1 MSQGT
6 VYAIYNKETGKYYIG
21 RTTTQLNKVWKEHL
35 TNYKNPEN
43 KSLLYESMRI
53 YGEEMFSIR
62 VIEEC
67 SATILELKQEHWI
80 KQYDSL
86 NNGYNEIVKEEKK
99 KKVIIPPPPLP
110 KKEEKKEEPKIEKKR
125 DFINRGNGKHHSIKV
140 KAINVNT
147 LEETYHDS
155 IIDCANWL
163 GVHPNELYRALK
175 HGWRVRSHRVIKL
188 QDKTTSHAIYGL
200 DKITNRLRYR
210 FPSVR
215 AAAREFGCMTSIS
228 ACHKSLKNPHKYTW
242 KGCYWFY
249 Q

>member
-6 VYAIYNKETGKYYIG
+6 IYAIYNKETGKYYIG
-21 RTTTQLNKVWKEHL
+21 RTTTQLNKIWKEHL
-35 TNYKNPEN
+35 ANYKNPEN

-53 YGEEMFSIR
+53 YGEEMFNIR

-67 SATILELKQEHWI
+67 SETILELKQEHWI

-99 KKVIIPPPPLP
+99 KVKIEIPKPEPLP
-110 KKEEKKEEPKIEKKR
+110 EKKEEPKIIKKR

-155 IIDCANWL
+155 IAECATWL

-175 HGWRVRSHRVIKL
+175 HGWKVRSHRVIKL
-188 QDKTTSHAIYGL
+188 QEKTTSHPIYGL
-200 DKITNRLRYR
+200 DKVTNKLRYR

-215 AAAREFGCMTSIS
+215 AAAREFGSMTSLS
-228 ACHKSLKNPHKYTW
+228 ACHKSLKHPHKYTW
-242 KGCYWFY
+242 RGCYWFY

>member
-21 RTTTQLNKVWKEHL
+21 RTTTQLNKAWKEHL

-67 SATILELKQEHWI
+67 SETILELRQEHWI

-86 NNGYNEIVKEEKK
+86 NNGYNEIIKEEKK

-110 KKEEKKEEPKIEKKR
+110 KKEEKKEEVKIIKKR

-155 IIDCANWL
+155 IVECAMWL
-163 GVHPNELYRALK
+163 GVHQNELYRALK
-175 HGWRVRSHRVIKL
+175 HGWKVRSHRVIKL

-215 AAAREFGCMTSIS
+215 AAAREFGMMTSIS
-228 ACHKSLKNPHKYTW
+228 GCHKSLKNPHKYTW